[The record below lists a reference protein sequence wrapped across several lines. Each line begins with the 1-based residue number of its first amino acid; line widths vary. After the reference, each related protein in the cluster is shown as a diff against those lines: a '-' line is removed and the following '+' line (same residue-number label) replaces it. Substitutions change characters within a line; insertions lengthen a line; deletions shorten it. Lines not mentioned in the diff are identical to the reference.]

1 MKKFVFLLTIVVVA
15 FGFAVFISAGTVK
28 EEQNDPAVSERTMAK
43 VQAIVDDANLKI
55 EAAIAEAV
63 SKADTLE
70 DAYLKGELTQQQ
82 KDAKLNKL
90 VGKLVEK
97 TDRIAEK
104 AKEKGERLGI
114 QIGCE
119 YEQVFI
125 GGLEVFID
133 PLFIIGT

>member
-104 AKEKGERLGI
+104 AKENGERL
-114 QIGCE
+114 
-119 YEQVFI
+119 
-125 GGLEVFID
+125 
-133 PLFIIGT
+133 